1 MPEIILG
8 KIKIFL
14 DGRAVIFLDEDKPN
28 SPITLSANAIEDLVE
43 FLGSL
48 KLETTEGRM
57 AFRVTVP
64 RLTDLTAKLS
74 FNGKTWTVAPVD
86 LSLMGILVEFG
97 FNDVANI
104 PIDAEV
110 GLELR
115 LDDKVAA
122 LKGIVRRRKD
132 NQYGILIADSMKKGE
147 LDPPEPLTLI
157 YKELERQWLR
167 KRLK

>member
-14 DGRAVIFLDEDKPN
+14 DGRSLIFLDEDKPN
-28 SPITLSANAIEDLVE
+28 SPITLSSNAIEDLVE
-43 FLGSL
+43 FLRSL
-48 KLETTEGRM
+48 NLEATEGRM
-57 AFRVTVP
+57 AFRVAVP
-64 RLTDLTAKLS
+64 RLTDLTAKLT

-86 LSLMGILVEFG
+86 LSLMGILVEFATT
-97 FNDVANI
+97 DVVNI

-110 GLELR
+110 GIELR
-115 LDDKVAA
+115 LVDKIAA

-147 LDPPEPLTLI
+147 LNPPEPLVLI

-167 KRLK
+167 RRLK